1 MEIKSLTLKN
11 FRNYEKLE
19 IGDFSPGLNIIAG
32 KNAQGKT
39 NIIEAISF
47 LAAGKSFRCARDA
60 YSIREG
66 QQESY
71 VRAAYLD
78 EGVSRTVEMLLQR
91 GKKKAFKISGE
102 PVRKM
107 SELFRSLVVV
117 LFSPE
122 DLKIIKEAPQ
132 LRRHF
137 LDEEICKIRPSYLD
151 ALKNF
156 QKLLAQKSAA
166 LKQFQNASL
175 IDAYNEQLI
184 GYISIILKNRE
195 SYCEKLTQS
204 IRDVLCTM
212 ELGEE
217 VVFKYAPT
225 IQKEEIKQAL
235 DRIRGRE
242 IQEKQCLLGP
252 QRDEVEVTV
261 NGRESKF
268 FASQGQIRMIMLA
281 TKIAAVRIIADST
294 GRVPVLLLDDVFS
307 ELDPARRSWVVKNL
321 SGMQTFITTA
331 NLAEAKNMA
340 GKLYGVQAGRIFE
353 AGREKMLE

>member
-19 IGDFSPGLNIIAG
+19 IGDFCTGLNIISG

-39 NIIEAISF
+39 NIIEAISY
-47 LAAGKSFRCARDA
+47 LASGKSFRCARDA

-66 QQESY
+66 QAESY
-71 VRAAYLD
+71 VRASYCD
-78 EGVSRTVEMLLQR
+78 EGITRNLEMLLQR
-91 GKKKAFKISGE
+91 GHKKAFKISGE

-107 SELFRSLVVV
+107 SELFRALVVV

-122 DLKIIKEAPQ
+122 DLKIVKEAPQ

-156 QKLLAQKSAA
+156 QTLLAQKSAA

-175 IDAYNEQLI
+175 IDAYNEQLC
-184 GYISIILKNRE
+184 GYISVILKNRE

-204 IRDVLCTM
+204 IRSVLCTM
-212 ELGEE
+212 EVGEE
-217 VVFKYAPT
+217 VVFRYAPT

-235 DRIRGRE
+235 DRIRSRE
-242 IQEKQCLLGP
+242 MQERQCLTGP
-252 QRDEVEVTV
+252 QRDEVEITI

-281 TKIAAVRIIADST
+281 TKIAAVKIIADST
-294 GRVPVLLLDDVFS
+294 DRVPVLLLDDVFS
-307 ELDPARRSWVVKNL
+307 ELDPARRQWVIKNL
-321 SGMQTFITTA
+321 TGMQTFLTTA
-331 NLAEAKNMA
+331 NLEEARNME
-340 GKLYGVQAGRIFE
+340 GKLYNVQSGTVSASGR
-353 AGREKMLE
+353 K